1 MKVLDLG
8 CDRGH
13 LFEGWFGSEADYSDQ
28 LARGLLTCPSCH
40 SANVQKR
47 LSAPRLNLGAKPPE
61 ANPVGDR
68 SLRHPAV
75 KDPGLK
81 GNPGTARGG
90 LAEEASRTTSH
101 TARAARD
108 DDQPVGGGGGGNDGS
123 LPQQL
128 AALRA
133 LWRALRTHSSDVGAQ
148 FAEEARRM
156 HYGEV
161 PERPIHGQ
169 ASLKEAVELVEE
181 GILVVP
187 VPSLSNDADGASG
200 EADPLL
206 PLPPPVNNRRH

>member
-13 LFEGWFGSEADYSDQ
+13 LFEGWFASEADYTDQ
-28 LARGLLTCPSCH
+28 LTKGLLTCPSCH
-40 SANVQKR
+40 SAQVQKR
-47 LSAPRLNLGAKPPE
+47 LSAPRLNLGAKPPK

-68 SLRHPAV
+68 SLRPAV
-75 KDPGLK
+75 KDPGLERNH
-81 GNPGTARGG
+81 GIAG
-90 LAEEASRTTSH
+90 LAEEASRTPSH
-101 TARAARD
+101 TSLVAPAD
-108 DDQPVGGGGGGNDGS
+108 GQPGGGGGAGS
-123 LPQQL
+123 HGPLPQQL

-133 LWRALRTHSSDVGAQ
+133 LWRALRAHSSDVGVQ

-187 VPSLSNDADGASG
+187 VPSLSNDADDASG
-200 EADPLL
+200 EAGALL
-206 PLPPPVNNRRH
+206 SQPPVNHRRH